1 MRFEGYRRENGTVG
15 VRNHVLVFPTVVCSE
30 SVARRISGGVPGT
43 VGVSHPHGCGH
54 LGADREHMVRTMA
67 GFCSNPNVAGVLL
80 VGLGCEEL
88 TVETLAAEL
97 ESRGLRRVEALT
109 IQEEGGTTPAIAK
122 GCELASR
129 LVRAAE
135 ADRREPFDVSELVVG
150 VKCGGSDALSGLTAN
165 PAVGAASDLLV
176 SEGATVI
183 MTEVPEMIG
192 AEHLLE
198 RRAADETVGTRIRE
212 VVAGMEASILATG
225 VDVRGTE
232 PSPGN
237 MEGGLT
243 TLEEKS
249 LGAIVKGGTSA
260 VAQVVRYA
268 ERPSKRGLVI
278 MDGPALDAVSVTGML
293 AAGAQMVVFTTGRGS
308 PLGAAI
314 APVLKVASN
323 SAVFSHMRDN
333 MDLDAGEI
341 VDPGVSVG
349 EMGGRIYGELL
360 MVAGG
365 KSTRSECL
373 GHHEFGVHSIGPAV

>member
-1 MRFEGYRRENGTVG
+1 MASAAIARLPRSVHMSRGCAGGRQAVRFEGYRRENGTVG
-15 VRNHVLVFPTVVCSE
+15 VRNHVLVFPTVVCSA
-30 SVARRISGGVPGT
+30 SVAQRISGGVPGT
-43 VGVSHPHGCGH
+43 ISVSHPHGCGH

-109 IQEEGGTTPAIAK
+109 IQEEGGTPPAFAK

-165 PAVGAASDLLV
+165 PPVGAASDRLV

-198 RRAADETVGTRIRE
+198 RRAADETVRTRIRE
-212 VVAGMEASILATG
+212 VGPLRRPSRHWGGMSGDRPSRATW
-225 VDVRGTE
+225 R
-232 PSPGN
+232 
-237 MEGGLT
+237 GLT

-249 LGAIVKGGTSA
+249 W
-260 VAQVVRYA
+260 
-268 ERPSKRGLVI
+268 
-278 MDGPALDAVSVTGML
+278 ALSSRRHV
-293 AAGAQMVVFTTGRGS
+293 GRR
-308 PLGAAI
+308 A
-314 APVLKVASN
+314 
-323 SAVFSHMRDN
+323 R
-333 MDLDAGEI
+333 
-341 VDPGVSVG
+341 
-349 EMGGRIYGELL
+349 
-360 MVAGG
+360 
-365 KSTRSECL
+365 
-373 GHHEFGVHSIGPAV
+373 